1 MECIE
6 SVNVHEDIKLGLPTR
21 DKFIENYK
29 ISIKI
34 FPRLVLNVSVIILCR
49 FLTGHEQIFYMP
61 LPDGSTCLC
70 YDGKQVEG
78 KSPEDMFREMDS
90 NSNGYAM
97 PGWETERMGE
107 IKELL
112 KNIRVLLRMICGQ
125 T

>member
-49 FLTGHEQIFYMP
+49 FLTGHEQIFLYASSRWFNLP
-61 LPDGSTCLC
+61 LL
-70 YDGKQVEG
+70 
-78 KSPEDMFREMDS
+78 
-90 NSNGYAM
+90 
-97 PGWETERMGE
+97 
-107 IKELL
+107 
-112 KNIRVLLRMICGQ
+112 
-125 T
+125 